1 MSNELLEM
9 IDSALAEV
17 KKAMGML
24 QEATGAGTD
33 IAQCCIHH
41 SMLALRN
48 AEADLMAA
56 NGTSDDPVPDM
67 AEFEAEFAMFQAQMA
82 INNQQADL
90 PAHKRD
96 GYAERMAEMA
106 DDRRAA

>member
-1 MSNELLEM
+1 
-9 IDSALAEV
+9 
-17 KKAMGML
+17 ML
-24 QEATGAGTD
+24 QEANGADKD

-41 SMLALRN
+41 SLIALRN

-56 NGTSDDPVPDM
+56 NGTNDDPVPDM
-67 AEFEAEFAMFQAQMA
+67 AEFESMFAMYQAQIA
-82 INNQQADL
+82 IDNQQADL
-90 PAHKRD
+90 PAHQRD

>member
-1 MSNELLEM
+1 MSELLEM

-17 KKAMGML
+17 QKAMGML
-24 QEATGAGTD
+24 QDATGADKD

-41 SMLALRN
+41 SLLALRN

-67 AEFEAEFAMFQAQMA
+67 AEFESMYAMYRAESELDME
-82 INNQQADL
+82 
-90 PAHKRD
+90 PHKRD